1 MFEIEVYLMKH
12 CLVSVYDM
20 DNDDYNNNVWKWSIP
35 DETLFSVYII
45 WIMMIIIIMF
55 ESEVYL
61 MKHCLVSVYNM
72 DNDNYNNNGWK
83 WSIPD
88 ETLFSVCV

>member
-1 MFEIEVYLMKH
+1 
-12 CLVSVYDM
+12 
-20 DNDDYNNNVWKWSIP
+20 
-35 DETLFSVYII
+35 
-45 WIMMIIIIMF
+45 MF

-72 DNDNYNNNGWK
+72 DNDDYNNNNVWK